1 MLYCLGLIFTVSL
14 GKGLSTV
21 VSNVFARIISSILNF
36 TLNKKVVFKRKGNT
50 LKLAASYFILALFIL
65 AGNTLVLK
73 MFVEVFN
80 IESKVAKLITEL
92 IFFIISWFIQKFLIF
107 KKREEEVV

>member
-1 MLYCLGLIFTVSL
+1 MLYCLGLVFTVNL

-50 LKLAASYFILALFIL
+50 LKLAVSYFILALFIL
-65 AGNTLVLK
+65 AGNTLMLK
-73 MFVEVFN
+73 MFVEVLN

-107 KKREEEVV
+107 KKRE

>member
-1 MLYCLGLIFTVSL
+1 ML
-14 GKGLSTV
+14 
-21 VSNVFARIISSILNF
+21 R
-36 TLNKKVVFKRKGNT
+36 
-50 LKLAASYFILALFIL
+50 
-65 AGNTLVLK
+65 